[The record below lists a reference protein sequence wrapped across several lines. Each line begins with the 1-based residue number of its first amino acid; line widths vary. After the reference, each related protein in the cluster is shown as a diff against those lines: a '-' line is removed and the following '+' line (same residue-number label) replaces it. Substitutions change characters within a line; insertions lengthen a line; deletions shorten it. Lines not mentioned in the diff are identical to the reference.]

1 MKYLQD
7 KDPDLQ
13 IVKRELTSG
22 QRPQLKNTKV
32 NSIKRYLQDQANITI
47 AKDGLLVSR
56 KRGRRFASKDLIVIP
71 ENVSRGILYGMY
83 LNLKHPTVFQMKKIV
98 DTKFF
103 ILNKDKII
111 EDIKKNCDLCQLLAQ
126 IPQKI

>member
-1 MKYLQD
+1 MQD

-22 QRPQLKNTKV
+22 QKNTKV

-83 LNLKHPTVFQMKKIV
+83 LNLKHPTVFQMK
-98 DTKFF
+98 
-103 ILNKDKII
+103 
-111 EDIKKNCDLCQLLAQ
+111 
-126 IPQKI
+126 